1 MLVAIEGIDGAGKG
15 TLTAGLKARA
25 ETAGLSIATLSFP
38 RYEQT
43 HFSRLIAEYLNG
55 EYGALDEVPPRF
67 AALLYAG
74 DRFESRDML
83 VDTVAGHDLVICDR
97 YVASNMAYQ
106 GARLPAA
113 ERSAFLDWLAR
124 TEFETFGMPRPA
136 LTLLLATDTATADA
150 LVARKAQRSYTE
162 ATRDLHEAA
171 GDLMTRVAA
180 GYVDLA
186 AADPGSWQPVQALD
200 GQGDLRPPDAI
211 ADDAWALITE
221 RL

>member
-15 TLTAGLKARA
+15 TLTSGLKARA
-25 ETAGLSIATLSFP
+25 EAAGLTVTALSFP
-38 RYEQT
+38 RYETT

-55 EYGALDEVPPRF
+55 EYGALDTVPPRF

-83 VDTVAGHDLVICDR
+83 LELIAGHDLVICDR

-106 GARLPAA
+106 GARMPAA
-113 ERSAFLDWLAR
+113 DRPAFLDWLAR
-124 TEFETFGMPRPA
+124 TEFDTFAMPKPA

-150 LVARKAQRSYTE
+150 LVARKAQRSYTD

-180 GYVDLA
+180 AYVDLA
-186 AADPGSWQPVQALD
+186 TADPRTWRPVQALD
-200 GQGDLRPPDAI
+200 ASGALRTPQAI
-211 ADDAWALITE
+211 ADDAWALIAE
-221 RL
+221 RI